1 MTLWTLYHLRIGI
14 LFLNNIKMLLQVFL
28 GYSVKIT
35 RLHRII
41 VHIDY
46 GLTYL
51 SDFWFK
57 EIENKILTRKHGSN
71 ILGYI

>member
-1 MTLWTLYHLRIGI
+1 
-14 LFLNNIKMLLQVFL
+14 MLLQVFL
-28 GYSVKIT
+28 GYSVKVT
-35 RLHRII
+35 RLHRIN

-57 EIENKILTRKHGSN
+57 EIENKNLPRKHGSN

>member
-1 MTLWTLYHLRIGI
+1 
-14 LFLNNIKMLLQVFL
+14 MLLPVFL
-28 GYSVKIT
+28 GYLVKVT
-35 RLHRII
+35 RLRRIN

-46 GLTYL
+46 GLAYL

-71 ILGYI
+71 IFGYI